1 MFFKCKLRVYLILN
15 KKDMKTFSTLVMV
28 FLMSFTLFAQT
39 ENNQVK
45 TEKVGDLE
53 KVTIFY
59 DNGEVHQVGFI
70 LNKKLH
76 GEWKSYDKD
85 GNKTAKAT
93 YEHGNKVGKWF
104 FWNNGVLSEVDYNNN
119 KIVKVNTWDKVNSQ
133 LVSN

>member
-1 MFFKCKLRVYLILN
+1 MFFKRKLLVYLNLN

-39 ENNQVK
+39 ENDLVK
-45 TEKVGDLE
+45 TEKIGDLE

-59 DNGEVHQVGFI
+59 DSGEIHQLGFI
-70 LNKKLH
+70 KNKKLH
-76 GEWKSYDKD
+76 GEWKSFDKE
-85 GNKTAKAT
+85 GNKIAKAN
-93 YEHGNKVGKWF
+93 YENGNKVGKWF
-104 FWNNGVLSEVDYNNN
+104 FWNDGILSEVDYNNN